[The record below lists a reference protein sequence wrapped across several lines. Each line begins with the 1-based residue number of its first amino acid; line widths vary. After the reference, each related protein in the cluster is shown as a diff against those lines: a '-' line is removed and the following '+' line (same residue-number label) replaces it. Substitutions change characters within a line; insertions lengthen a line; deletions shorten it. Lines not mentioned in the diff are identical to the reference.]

1 MPKSRRHIKRRNKK
15 SFPKRQGGSPSN
27 SRPRVYKNTPLAEIN
42 RHSEKGL
49 DIRFHEKV
57 RRRDKPEYVGVLGYI
72 ADKTKR
78 AFEKARLAA
87 YLRGKSHFTFGF
99 DTDPNTGAQHPKVY
113 DVFVP

>member
-1 MPKSRRHIKRRNKK
+1 MPTSRRHIKRRNKK
-15 SFPKRQGGSPSN
+15 AFPKSQGGSKSN
-27 SRPRVYKNTPLAEIN
+27 ERPRVYNNTPLAEVN
-42 RHSEKGL
+42 RHSEKGM

-57 RRRDKPEYVGVLGYI
+57 RRRDKKPYVGVLGYI

-87 YLRGKSHFTFGF
+87 YLKGQSHFTFGF
-99 DTDPNTGAQHPKVY
+99 EADSAGNKHPKVY